1 MAFLDRLFGRGKAS
15 GAQQPA
21 TEYDSFHMQPEPHR
35 DEQALQRYR
44 YMLRTAP
51 PEAIEQAHAEAFA
64 RLTPA
69 QRAQVLRELTAK
81 LPPHE
86 QVAATLDQDDP
97 QTLARLATR
106 AELRQPGMLERT
118 FGGMS
123 GGMLAGTIFGSLVAG
138 FVGSVIAQQFFDS
151 VGGDAGLAEGDVG
164 EQAGNDPGGFGDDF
178 GGSADFGDVI

>member
-1 MAFLDRLFGRGKAS
+1 MEFLERLFGRRKAS
-15 GAQQPA
+15 EAQQPV
-21 TEYDSFHMQPEPHR
+21 TERGSFHMQPEPHA

-64 RLTPA
+64 RLSPA
-69 QRAQVLRELTAK
+69 QRAQVLRELTAR

-86 QVAATLDQDDP
+86 QAAATLGQDDP

-151 VGGDAGLAEGDVG
+151 VGSDASWAEGSMG
-164 EQAGNDPGGFGDDF
+164 EQAESDF
-178 GGSADFGDVI
+178 GGLDQDVGGTDFGDVL